1 MPKIGKRNIKTAISV
16 FLCVV
21 LYLLITLVAYIFY
34 KSLDKSIKLATQI
47 YTPFFACIGAAY
59 SVQNDR
65 KKSRSLAKLRVI
77 ASIIGGL
84 VGVFIITI
92 YTQLFRQDWPFSHIS
107 ATGNP
112 TNDFTVSDF
121 TISYFFSFLIPCLLI
136 LISTLL
142 VIWVCNLLRQKQ
154 TTFIAVLSLTAV
166 MTSLGTQPI
175 IYGFNRILSTIIGV
189 LIALLVNDF
198 KLPHK
203 NKDKESLF
211 VLSLDGIYNNDDNI
225 INGYNAYKLNSM
237 IDRGCKMTCYTTRT
251 PISLKSILGEITLE
265 EPVICMSGAA
275 LYDMNTLKYLYVCN
289 LDDDIVNELNQIFKN
304 ENVSPFINIIANDV
318 FYTYNEKLN
327 HEAEVIYANNR
338 KNSAYGAFIEGKYPQ
353 DKDVC
358 YILLVEK
365 KDTIKHIKGIILS
378 SNIKDK
384 VTLQEYDCY
393 EVKNS
398 DDTYGYSYLKIY
410 NKDILKLEALSYF
423 NLNNQNII
431 ACGTSIYDEN
441 LFKIANYS
449 FTSLNGTSNIK
460 NESNLVL
467 NTTNDEKI
475 FNKLNHIF
483 LNGLK

>member
-1 MPKIGKRNIKTAISV
+1 MPKIGKRNIKTAVSV

-34 KSLDKSIKLATQI
+34 KTIDKSIKLATQI

-65 KKSRSLAKLRVI
+65 KKSYFQAKLRVI

-121 TISYFFSFLIPCLLI
+121 TISYLLSFIIPCLLI
-136 LISTLL
+136 LISTII

-189 LIALLVNDF
+189 LIALFVNNF
-198 KLPHK
+198 KLPYK

-211 VLSLDGIYNNDDNI
+211 VISLDGIYNDDN
-225 INGYNAYKLNSM
+225 NYVYGYNAYKLNNM
-237 IDRGCKMTCYTTRT
+237 IDLGCKMTCFTTRT
-251 PISLKSILGEITLE
+251 PITLKNMLGEITFE
-265 EPVICMSGAA
+265 QPVICMSGAA

-289 LDDDIVNELNQIFKN
+289 LDGDVVKELNQIFKN
-304 ENVSPFINIIANDV
+304 ENVSPFINIISNDV
-318 FYTYNEKLN
+318 LYTYNEKLN
-327 HEAEVIYANNR
+327 HEAEITYANNR
-338 KNSAYGAFIEGKYPQ
+338 KNSAYGAFIEGMYPQ
-353 DKDVC
+353 DKEVC

-365 KDTIKHIKGIILS
+365 KEVIKNIKDYILN
-378 SNIKDK
+378 SNISDK

-393 EVKNS
+393 EMKND

-410 NKDILKLEALSYF
+410 NKDILKLDALSY
-423 NLNNQNII
+423 LNTNDNNII
-431 ACGTSIYDEN
+431 ACGTSIYDEK
-441 LFKIANYS
+441 LFAQANYS

-483 LNGLK
+483 LHGLK